1 MTTKENI
8 LLCIQ
13 WFELAAEQ
21 ARHWVNEDDWA
32 EAADVIENWII
43 KDAKEALTYLN
54 EGIQLKQE
62 EANHD

>member
-43 KDAKEALTYLN
+43 KDANEALIYLN
-54 EGIQLKQE
+54 KGIQLEEKQ
-62 EANHD
+62 

>member
-1 MTTKENI
+1 MTNKEKI

-21 ARHWVNEDDWA
+21 SRHWVNKDDWA
-32 EAADVIENWII
+32 EAADVIQNWII
-43 KDAKEALTYLN
+43 KDAKEALIYLN

-62 EANHD
+62 KVNHD

>member
-1 MTTKENI
+1 MTTKQNI

-43 KDAKEALTYLN
+43 KDANEALIYLK
-54 EGIQLKQE
+54 ESIQLKGE
-62 EANHD
+62 EVNHD

>member
-43 KDAKEALTYLN
+43 KDANEALIYLK
-54 EGIQLKQE
+54 ESIQLKGE
-62 EANHD
+62 EVNHD

>member
-1 MTTKENI
+1 MTTKDNI

-13 WFELAAEQ
+13 WFERAAEQ

-43 KDAKEALTYLN
+43 KDANEALIYLK

-62 EANHD
+62 EVNHD

>member
-13 WFELAAEQ
+13 WFERAAEQ
-21 ARHWVNEDDWA
+21 ARHWVNKGDWA
-32 EAADVIENWII
+32 EAAHVIEHWVI
-43 KDAKEALTYLN
+43 KDANEALIYLK
-54 EGIQLKQE
+54 EGIQLKEE